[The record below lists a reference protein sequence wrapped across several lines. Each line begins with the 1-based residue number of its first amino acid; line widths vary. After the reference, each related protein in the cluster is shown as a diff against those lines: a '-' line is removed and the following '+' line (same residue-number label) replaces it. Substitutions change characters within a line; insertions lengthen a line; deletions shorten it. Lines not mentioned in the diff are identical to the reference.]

1 MDQVPDACLLPVAHP
16 TPARHPRPTPEFL
29 REHLPGDAAA
39 EDKQN
44 AGETRAIRDAR
55 PSAFRPTWWSWKERF
70 DKIPQRI
77 WKQRGRHTR
86 SRYLANEG
94 QVSEV
99 LLRGTCALPKLPLY
113 VETFFP
119 NVQPERAAAEH
130 RHVFDPAFHAHVLAL
145 GRHARAL

>member
-1 MDQVPDACLLPVAHP
+1 
-16 TPARHPRPTPEFL
+16 
-29 REHLPGDAAA
+29 LPGDAAA

-55 PSAFRPTWWSWKERF
+55 PSAFRPTWWSGKERF

-77 WKQRGRHTR
+77 WKQRGGHTR

-99 LLRGTCALPKLPLY
+99 LLRALRERIISNTLR
-113 VETFFP
+113 ET
-119 NVQPERAAAEH
+119 
-130 RHVFDPAFHAHVLAL
+130 
-145 GRHARAL
+145 